1 MAKTSQALTPIQA
14 GWLLA
19 SGLAAAAPLSLHVPL
34 WLSALMAAILAWRAW
49 LLWRRLPL
57 PKRAWLLLIVVVGTG
72 GVLIEYHTL
81 LGQNPGVALLLLF
94 LALKQMEARTARDAL
109 AAIFLA
115 YFLAMAQFFYSQSMV
130 GAIAAGIAIVAA
142 TATLASLIDDQQ
154 SVPAQLRL
162 AGRLLMQ
169 AVPMMLVLFVLFPR
183 VPGPL
188 WGLPKDA
195 HSGITGI
202 SDSMSPGSI
211 SELVQSDDIAFR
223 VLFAQAPPP
232 ASQRYWRGPVLTTF
246 DGRTWRPLPSM
257 PRSQLPYGAPAAARI
272 DYEITLE
279 ASGRPWLFALELP
292 ASLPADVYA
301 SRDYL
306 LLARAPLTERSRYRL
321 SSFIGQPVGSD
332 EAEPLLRAAL
342 SLPTEVNPR
351 TRALGES
358 WRSIANSDEEIVRLA
373 ATFFRDQHLT
383 YTLLPPLLGRDSAD
397 EFLFD
402 SKAGFCEHF
411 ASAFAVAL
419 RAAGVPTRVVT
430 GYQGGEVNAI
440 DGYLTVRQSDAH
452 AWTEVW
458 LKGRGWQRL
467 DPTAISAPM
476 RVEANVAAAVP
487 IGDPLPVWLRIHA
500 EWLRDLRMRSD
511 ALANAWN
518 QWVLGYNSERQR
530 ELLQRL
536 GMPSPDWRSMTIAL
550 TVASG
555 LVMLALGMIALRRR
569 QRRDP
574 VQALWLRAGRRLARR
589 GLARREYEGP
599 LDYAERVAA
608 SRPDLASSIR
618 ALAWLYTTLRYGNAG
633 GERLSDFRRTVAAF
647 RP

>member
-1 MAKTSQALTPIQA
+1 MAKTSRALTPVQA

-34 WLSALMAAILAWRAW
+34 WLGALMAALLAWRAW
-49 LLWRRLPL
+49 LLWRGLPL
-57 PKRAWLLLIVVVGTG
+57 PTRAWLLLIVVAGTG
-72 GVLIEYHTL
+72 CVLIEYRTL
-81 LGQNPGVALLLLF
+81 FGQNPGVALLLLF

-109 AAIFLA
+109 AAIFLV
-115 YFLAMAQFFYSQSMV
+115 YFLAMAQFFYSQAIA
-130 GAIAAGIAIVAA
+130 GAIAAGIAIIAA
-142 TATLASLIDDQQ
+142 TATLASLIDDQR
-154 SVPAQLRL
+154 SVRAQLRL

-195 HSGITGI
+195 HSGTTGI

-211 SELVQSDDIAFR
+211 SELIQSDDIAFR
-223 VLFAQAPPP
+223 VLFAEVPPP

-246 DGRTWRPLPSM
+246 DGRTWRPLPSL
-257 PRSQLPYGAPAAARI
+257 PRLQLPYAEPATARI
-272 DYEITLE
+272 DYQITLE

-292 ASLPADVYA
+292 ASLPAYVYA

-321 SSFIGQPVGSD
+321 SSFIGQPVGAD
-332 EAEPLLRAAL
+332 ETEPILRAAL
-342 SLPTEVNPR
+342 SLPTDVNPR

-358 WRSIANSDEEIVRLA
+358 WRSIANSDEEILRLA
-373 ATFFRDQHLT
+373 ATFFRNQNLT

-411 ASAFAVAL
+411 ASAFAVAM

-430 GYQGGEVNAI
+430 GYQGGEVNAV

-458 LKGRGWQRL
+458 LKDRGWQRV
-467 DPTAISAPM
+467 DPTAISAPL
-476 RVEANVAAAVP
+476 RVEANVAAALPV
-487 IGDPLPVWLRIHA
+487 GDPLPVWLRINA

-511 ALANAWN
+511 AVANAWN

-530 ELLQRL
+530 DLLQRL
-536 GMPSPDWRSMTIAL
+536 GMPAPDWRSMTIAL
-550 TVASG
+550 TIASG
-555 LVMLALGMIALRRR
+555 LVMLALGALALWRR

-574 VQALWLRAGRRLARR
+574 VQVLWLRAGSRLARR

-599 LDYAERVAA
+599 LDYAKRVATI
-608 SRPDLASSIR
+608 RPDLAEHMH
-618 ALAWLYTTLRYGNAG
+618 ALAASYAALRYGHAG
-633 GERLSDFRRTVAAF
+633 PDVFRDFRRAIAGF